1 MNQVSILHPYLE
13 GRRPQISKGL
23 YPKQHLWGI
32 ECLEKHKSINAN
44 LILSK
49 NRFIPQ
55 FVTKGLN
62 RLLFHRSTC
71 LKLEIAA
78 LRASGRCRLLY
89 SVCGPLGLARFHQ
102 SKSKLVSWVFRKPL
116 NLPKSP
122 LHPYHPK
129 NLSTHSGFLCLT
141 PKAEKF
147 FSRYAPSKF
156 IPWCVDLELFDGK
169 PAKEKPEK
177 PFFLATGKTGRDYE
191 TLVKGG
197 AEVDAEIR
205 IIGPDWQ
212 KPLALPPNI
221 KWLDTSSDPPDKA
234 IDYPTLRNW
243 YAQCQAVCIPLS
255 GDSDDTC
262 GYTNMLEAMAMAK
275 PVLMT
280 NSGALNLNP
289 KDRGFGY
296 LIEPQDS
303 NGWIRS
309 MKEVIDQPIAN
320 DQMGRTGREIAE
332 REFSIERFDQDI
344 LAFLQE
350 ILHAQ

>member
-13 GRRPQISKGL
+13 GRRHQISSGL
-23 YPKQHLWGI
+23 YPRQHLWGV
-32 ECLEKHKSINAN
+32 EGLESDESMNACLIPAQQTVIPE
-44 LILSK
+44 ILSK
-49 NRFIPQ
+49 I
-55 FVTKGLN
+55 LN
-62 RLLFHRSTC
+62 RLLFQRTSSVE
-71 LKLEIAA
+71 LEITA
-78 LRASGRCRLLY
+78 LKNSSHCQLLY
-89 SVCGPLGLARFHQ
+89 SVSGPLGLARFHH

-129 NLSTHSGFLCLT
+129 NLRRHSGIFCLT
-141 PKAEKF
+141 PKAESF
-147 FSRYAPSKF
+147 FSQYAPSKF

-169 PAKEKPEK
+169 PAKEKPER

-212 KPLALPPNI
+212 KPLALPPNV

-280 NSGALNLNP
+280 DSGALNLDP

>member
-13 GRRPQISKGL
+13 GRRRQISEGL
-23 YPKQHLWGI
+23 YPKHHLWGI
-32 ECLEKHKSINAN
+32 ECLENQKSINAN

-49 NRFIPQ
+49 KPSIPKI
-55 FVTKGLN
+55 VAKVLN
-62 RLLFHRSTC
+62 RLLFLRSTC

-78 LRASGRCRLLY
+78 LRSSCSCELLY
-89 SVCGPLGLARFHQ
+89 SVCGPLALARFHHH
-102 SKSKLVSWVFRKPL
+102 KSKLVSWVFRKPL

-129 NLSTHSGFLCLT
+129 NLSSHSGILCLT
-141 PKAEKF
+141 PQAEKF
-147 FSRYAPSKF
+147 FSQYAPSKF
-156 IPWCVDLELFDGK
+156 IPWCVDLELFDGR

-191 TLVKGG
+191 TLVRGG
-197 AEVDAEIR
+197 EEVDAEIR

-212 KPLALPPNI
+212 KPNVLPPNI

-234 IDYPTLRNW
+234 IDYPTLRSW

-280 NSGALNLNP
+280 NSGSLDLNP
-289 KDRGFGY
+289 MDRGFGY

-303 NGWIRS
+303 NGWTRY
-309 MKEVIDQPIAN
+309 MQEVIDHPLASEQIGTI
-320 DQMGRTGREIAE
+320 GRSIAE
-332 REFSIERFDQDI
+332 REFSIERFDQEV

-350 ILHAQ
+350 ILSVH